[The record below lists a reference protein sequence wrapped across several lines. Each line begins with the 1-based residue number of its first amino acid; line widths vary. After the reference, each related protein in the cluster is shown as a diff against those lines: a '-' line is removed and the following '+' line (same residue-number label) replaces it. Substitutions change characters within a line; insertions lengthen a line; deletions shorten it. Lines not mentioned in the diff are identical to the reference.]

1 MLNSQGNA
9 CVTGSTRSV
18 SELAASPNATGV
30 GGTQYSPTWNGS
42 GNDAGSVPESVWD
55 DSIGASGGGASA
67 VFSKPVYQNGPG
79 VRADG
84 LRDVP
89 DIAMIASPDDPGVFV
104 GDDSGGT
111 AVIDCCWGGTSLS
124 APIWAGISKLL
135 SQQAG
140 ARVGNMIPG

>member
-1 MLNSQGNA
+1 VLNSQGNA

-67 VFSKPVYQNGPG
+67 IFSKPAYQNGPG
-79 VRADG
+79 VPADG
-84 LRDVP
+84 LSDVP
-89 DIAMIASPDDPGVFV
+89 DIAMTASPDDPGVFL

-111 AVIDCCWGGTSLS
+111 AVIDCCWEAPASLHRS
-124 APIWAGISKLL
+124 GPASRSFFRNRL
-135 SQQAG
+135 
-140 ARVGNMIPG
+140 ARRLAT